1 MSAAHYGRA
10 FVYGD
15 GINTDMLAPG
25 IYMKHPIATI
35 AQHCLESV
43 DPDFARTVQPGDVV
57 VAGQGFGI
65 GSSREQ
71 AAEALKHL
79 GVAAVLARSYGGIFY
94 RNALNFGLPVLVCSE
109 VDQIGAGDLVH
120 RRSPRPAPCTTRPA
134 ASRLHATP
142 LPQFLLDM
150 IADGGLV
157 PHLEKRFAAKRAQ
170 PAPERRASFRRSPG
184 ARPSA
189 SSTAGDAMLHASSG
203 HRRSQRRTTTMK
215 TIAARLILGV
225 AFPRCS
231 PSARRRRPI
240 RRGRSR

>member
-1 MSAAHYGRA
+1 MSENYGRA

-35 AQHCLESV
+35 ATHCLESV
-43 DPDFARTVQPGDVV
+43 DKDFAGAVKPGDVL

-109 VDQIGAGDLVH
+109 VEKIGNGDLLSVDAATGTVH
-120 RRSPRPAPCTTRPA
+120 NKTRGMTLS
-134 ASRLHATP
+134 ASP

-150 IADGGLV
+150 ISDGGLV
-157 PHLEKRFAAKRAQ
+157 PHLEKRFAAKRA
-170 PAPERRASFRRSPG
+170 
-184 ARPSA
+184 
-189 SSTAGDAMLHASSG
+189 M
-203 HRRSQRRTTTMK
+203 
-215 TIAARLILGV
+215 AAT
-225 AFPRCS
+225 
-231 PSARRRRPI
+231 
-240 RRGRSR
+240 

>member
-1 MSAAHYGRA
+1 MSTDYGRA

-43 DPDFARTVQPGDVV
+43 DAEFARTVERGDIV

-79 GVAAVLARSYGGIFY
+79 GIAAVLAKSYGGIFY

-109 VDQIGAGDLVH
+109 IDQISAGDLVSVDAATGTV
-120 RRSPRPAPCTTRPA
+120 RNKTRGVT
-134 ASRLHATP
+134 LKATP

-157 PHLEKRFAAKRAQ
+157 PHLEKRFAAQRA
-170 PAPERRASFRRSPG
+170 AVG
-184 ARPSA
+184 
-189 SSTAGDAMLHASSG
+189 
-203 HRRSQRRTTTMK
+203 
-215 TIAARLILGV
+215 
-225 AFPRCS
+225 
-231 PSARRRRPI
+231 
-240 RRGRSR
+240 

>member
-1 MSAAHYGRA
+1 MSIYGRA

-25 IYMKHPIATI
+25 IYMKHPIGTI
-35 AQHCLESV
+35 AMHCLESV
-43 DPDFARTVQPGDVV
+43 DKDFAGTVKPGDVV

-109 VDQIGAGDLVH
+109 VDQVGAGDLVSVDAATGAVH
-120 RRSPRPAPCTTRPA
+120 NQTRGVTL
-134 ASRLHATP
+134 RATP

-150 IADGGLV
+150 ISDGGLV
-157 PHLEKRFAAKRAQ
+157 PHLEKRFAAK
-170 PAPERRASFRRSPG
+170 
-184 ARPSA
+184 
-189 SSTAGDAMLHASSG
+189 HA
-203 HRRSQRRTTTMK
+203 
-215 TIAARLILGV
+215 AAK
-225 AFPRCS
+225 A
-231 PSARRRRPI
+231 
-240 RRGRSR
+240 